1 MEAANPQF
9 FSPKFPVYPE
19 ADRLELPVTDVYN
32 LNSERSPLAA
42 QDAAAPELV
51 NVDLP
56 YEPALLED
64 VEVETERLDGRQR
77 RISAKVQIPYPA
89 EQVWQILTD
98 YEKLSDFIPSL
109 SKSRQIPH
117 PQGGIRLEQVGTQCL
132 LNFKFCARVVLDMV
146 ENFPQRLDFKM
157 IEGDFKVFS
166 GSWQLQPITLGNQ
179 TGTELCYSVLVLPRM
194 AMPVGLIERRLS
206 TNLAM
211 NLVAIRERANELFS
225 LS

>member
-9 FSPKFPVYPE
+9 LTPEFPVYPK
-19 ADRLELPVTDVYN
+19 ADRPELPVTNLYN
-32 LNSERSPLAA
+32 LNSENSPSAA
-42 QDAAAPELV
+42 QDAAAPELA

-56 YEPALLED
+56 YEPTVLED

-77 RISAKVQIPYPA
+77 RISAKVQIPYPV

-98 YEKLSDFIPSL
+98 YEKLADFIPNL

-146 ENFPQRLDFKM
+146 ESFPQRLDFKM
-157 IEGDFKVFS
+157 VEGDFKTFS
-166 GSWQLQPITLGNQ
+166 GSWQLQPITLGDK

-194 AMPVGLIERRLS
+194 AMPVGMIERRLS
-206 TNLAM
+206 TNLAV
-211 NLVAIRERANELFS
+211 NLVAIRERANEMFG